1 MDRQPGGI
9 YDNRKCNG
17 KLERSNFWEFSN
29 CATAPVPKPKPPTTL
44 YGKRL
49 RSARTAM
56 GWTQAELARRIGMVD
71 PVAGA
76 ARMSR
81 YETGEHDPDPATAQ
95 ALAKALGV
103 PLPYFHAT
111 SEVLAEVIILV
122 AKLPA
127 AKQKEALQRLREWVG
142 DGKG

>member
-1 MDRQPGGI
+1 M
-9 YDNRKCNG
+9 
-17 KLERSNFWEFSN
+17 
-29 CATAPVPKPKPPTTL
+29 PKPKPPTTL
-44 YGKRL
+44 FGKRL
-49 RSARTAM
+49 RGARTAV

-81 YETGEHDPDPATAQ
+81 YETGEHEPDLATAQ

-103 PLPYFHAT
+103 PAAYIHAT
-111 SEVLAEVIILV
+111 SEVMADVILLV

-127 AKQKEALQRLREWVG
+127 AKQKEALARLREWTEQRK
-142 DGKG
+142 D